1 MHPTITAAKK
11 KLLSTLIMTISPL
24 TDQHELQNIY
34 VIRVKSPVFKES
46 ETEYTGLF
54 DPHS

>member
-1 MHPTITAAKK
+1 
-11 KLLSTLIMTISPL
+11 MTISPL